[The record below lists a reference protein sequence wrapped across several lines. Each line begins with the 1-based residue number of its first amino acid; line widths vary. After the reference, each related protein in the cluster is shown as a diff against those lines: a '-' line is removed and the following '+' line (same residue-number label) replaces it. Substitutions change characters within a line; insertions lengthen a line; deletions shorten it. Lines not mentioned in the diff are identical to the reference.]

1 MKNEKVIPKSA
12 DTRETRAERVI
23 RLLETTAVD
32 PLQAKLQDFH
42 AFYPAIT
49 VARQK
54 GMKTKQI
61 IKILADGGMK
71 LYPALFEKLMKAMEN
86 SEGKPY
92 CKLCGQSLAIT
103 ASGVSKSGDTA
114 RSNEPTPEAP
124 HTVLPHP

>member
-1 MKNEKVIPKSA
+1 MKNEKITPKNV

-71 LYPALFEKLMKAMEN
+71 LYPALFEKLMNAMEN
-86 SEGKPY
+86 SKGKPC
-92 CKLCGQSLAIT
+92 CKLCGQCLAIT
-103 ASGVSKSGDTA
+103 ASGVSKSGDTTC
-114 RSNEPTPEAP
+114 SNEPTPEAP